1 MSDLPQRTL
10 SDLAFI
16 YDRYPDRRDVY
27 VEGSFDESI
36 VKWFAY
42 EFGLPEVAVYPIAAI
57 EIPDG
62 ELIAAGQKANNRE
75 RAVFLAAF
83 LRSTEARRAA
93 CIVDADFSHFRG
105 SKPAKVPLYE
115 TDYACMEMYF
125 FCKPSFT
132 KFLTIVCRRSDWPVK
147 TIMDSLASVLQEF
160 FLFRCANDDLQWGMG
175 WLNKNVCMTV
185 DGWAINLDA
194 DAFVTRFLNKNGMAG
209 DKAAFDRCISTLRP
223 NLKADPR
230 HQMNGH
236 DLTSLLSWYIRK
248 KGISGARTQVDNV
261 LVSMTMSLDYQSLR
275 KEPMFQA
282 LWARFA

>member
-1 MSDLPQRTL
+1 MSDVPRRTL
-10 SDLAFI
+10 SELAFI
-16 YDRYPDRRDVY
+16 YDRHPGRRDVY

-36 VKWFAY
+36 VRWFAY
-42 EFGLPEVAVYPIAAI
+42 VCGLPEVAIYPITAI

-62 ELIAAGQKANNRE
+62 KLIAAGQKANNRQ
-75 RAVFLAAF
+75 RVIFLAAF
-83 LRSTEARRAA
+83 LRSNRARRAA
-93 CIVDADFSHFRG
+93 CIVDADFSHLRG

-125 FCKPSFT
+125 FCEPSFT
-132 KFLTIVCRRSDWPVK
+132 KFLTLGCRRSDWPVQ

-160 FLFRCANDDLQWGMG
+160 FLYRCANDDLQWGMD
-175 WLNKNVCMTV
+175 WLDKNVCMTV

-194 DAFVTRFLNKNGMAG
+194 DAFVIRLLNKNGMAG
-209 DKAAFDRCISTLRP
+209 DKAAFDRRVNALRR

-230 HQMNGH
+230 YQMNGH

-261 LVSMTMSLDYQSLR
+261 LVPMTMSLDHQAL
-275 KEPMFQA
+275 KEEPMFQA
-282 LWARFA
+282 LVARFA